1 MIVNYK
7 NHKIEI
13 SPITEEPGGY
23 IDFTSPITGEIHRIL
38 IEDAADSLNKE
49 VCKICMSEEMNLKNG
64 NKKEVEEVKDTEKVV
79 EEKIESMK
87 KVEKVEIEEVDK
99 TPVVTEESRV
109 DIATTDFMIDIE
121 TLGVRS
127 GSIIT
132 QIAVRGFSLECGVST
147 HQRLNKKIDISD
159 SILNGM
165 SIDQSTVD
173 WWKAQSKE
181 ARELVFSGDKVSLSE
196 ALDELSKLVKSED
209 NVRVWGNGSS
219 FDISLLEEA
228 YRIMNKEI
236 PWKFYRVRDLRTI
249 VDLAELKGFNKK
261 DIKFEGVPHNAEDDC
276 LHQIKI
282 CCSAFKYLK

>member
-23 IDFTSPITGEIHRIL
+23 VDFTSPITGEIHRIL
-38 IEDAADSLNKE
+38 IEDADSLNKE
-49 VCKICMSEEMNLKNG
+49 VCKICMSEEMNLKSG
-64 NKKEVEEVKDTEKVV
+64 NKKEVKEVKDTEKVV

-87 KVEKVEIEEVDK
+87 KVEKVEIEGVDK
-99 TPVVTEESRV
+99 TSVVTEESKV
-109 DIATTDFMIDIE
+109 DTATTDFMIDIE

-132 QIAVRGFSLECGVST
+132 QIAVRGFSLECGVPT
-147 HQRLNKKIDISD
+147 HQGLNKKIDISD
-159 SILNGM
+159 SILKGM

-196 ALDELSKLVKSED
+196 ALDELSKLVKLED

-249 VDLAELKGFNKK
+249 VDLAELKGFSKK